1 MKSSILYTVCLAALI
16 AGCNSSEKKD
26 SADSTQTNT
35 TAATHTEAVVEHL
48 PKNFYKRLQGIIG
61 DRNVVVNLSRTGN
74 NYTGT
79 YDYNGTRI
87 NLITDTILNA
97 DNFVLAENG
106 LADRYSD
113 DVIAGPKLQLKWT
126 GTAFEGLRVDGKE
139 KLSLHLEE
147 KYPDGT
153 YSFNIASYAD
163 SLKAFP
169 KRKDSPQA
177 LINYEYLIPSTATA
191 GEKWLD
197 KQFKAL
203 LEVPKKAASW
213 SAGIQAESKAYLQ
226 SYKAEVTELAA
237 DGDGP
242 DATLNYYKN
251 QALYMQYN
259 GSNYVIIKHFFDSYS
274 GGAHNNYNTAM
285 YCYDVKSQKR
295 LALSDVV
302 QIDSNTLQKLVEKNF
317 RVQYKVK
324 PNEALTTQLFEDYL
338 KANTNFFF
346 DNTGIAF
353 LYNPYEVA
361 SFAQG
366 QIVVS
371 VSYKDLKKYLNPAF
385 AKRMGI

>member
-1 MKSSILYTVCLAALI
+1 MKSSIFYTFCLAALI
-16 AGCNSSEKKD
+16 AGCNSNEKKE
-26 SADSTQTNT
+26 SADSTLITST
-35 TAATHTEAVVEHL
+35 ATHTEAVIEHL

-74 NYTGT
+74 NFTGT

-87 NLITDTILNA
+87 NLITDTIINQ

-126 GTAFEGLRVDGKE
+126 GTAFEGLRIDGKE

-153 YSFNIASYAD
+153 YTFNIESYAD
-163 SLKAFP
+163 SIKAFP
-169 KRKDSPQA
+169 KKKDSPEA
-177 LINYEYLIPSTATA
+177 HIDYEYLIPSTATA

-197 KQFKAL
+197 KQFKTL
-203 LEVPKKAASW
+203 LEVPKTAASW
-213 SAGIQAESKAYLQ
+213 SAGIKAESKAYLQ
-226 SYKAEVTELAA
+226 GYNAEITNLEANA
-237 DGDGP
+237 DEP

-259 GSNYVIIKHFFDSYS
+259 GSNYVIIKHFFDGYS

-285 YCYDVKSQKR
+285 YCYDVKNQKR

-302 QIDSNTLQKLVEKNF
+302 NIDSNTLQKLVEKNF

-385 AKRMGI
+385 VKRMGI